1 MLFHTELLYLL
12 KIKDK
17 NKIMKNLNNFFEKA
31 HLFKVW
37 LVIYPIL
44 ILFISSLVYGLD
56 YFSGEENLFTNN
68 FNYLKFGVLMGMI
81 FSWMFILMISMTR
94 KSIIFWDYAK
104 YLEEL
109 VDRTNTKE
117 VLEKIWCNEYNE
129 LISKCQ
135 GGAQIGE
142 VRRLKTMIQTK
153 YNCIKE

>member
-1 MLFHTELLYLL
+1 
-12 KIKDK
+12 
-17 NKIMKNLNNFFEKA
+17 MKTLNNFFEKA

-44 ILFISSLVYGLD
+44 IIFISSLFYGLD
-56 YFSGEENLFTNN
+56 YFSGKETLFTNN

-117 VLEKIWCNEYNE
+117 VLEKIWYNE
-129 LISKCQ
+129 FNELVNKCQ

>member
-12 KIKDK
+12 KITDK

-44 ILFISSLVYGLD
+44 IFFISSLFYGLE
-56 YFSGEENLFTNN
+56 YLSEGKTFTNN
-68 FNYLKFGVLMGMI
+68 LNYLKFGALMGMI
-81 FSWMFILMISMTR
+81 FSWMFVLMISMSR
-94 KSIIFWDYAK
+94 KSIIFWNYAE

-117 VLEKIWCNEYNE
+117 V
-129 LISKCQ
+129 
-135 GGAQIGE
+135 
-142 VRRLKTMIQTK
+142 
-153 YNCIKE
+153 